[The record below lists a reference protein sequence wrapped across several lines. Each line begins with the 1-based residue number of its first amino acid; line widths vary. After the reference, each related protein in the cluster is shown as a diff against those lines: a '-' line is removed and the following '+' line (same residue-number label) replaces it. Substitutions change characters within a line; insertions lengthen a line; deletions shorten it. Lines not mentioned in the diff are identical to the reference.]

1 MNLMHDLHHL
11 RDRNLRLST
20 KIWLF
25 FMLFVCIVFLLMWLF
40 QIIFLEWFYES
51 MKIRDTAKVA
61 LHLVE
66 YYEKDG
72 FEDKANEIA
81 LQNEMC
87 IELLDKDG
95 KEVYYDCMYNG
106 KCLLHGVNSGTFFY
120 LIDLQNSQ
128 SGIIC
133 RRVFNESLQSEMLV
147 YGCTIY
153 RQDKTVAGYLLLN
166 SPLVP
171 VESTVSILKRQTMI
185 ITILLVFFGFLLSFF
200 TANHIAT
207 PIINITASAKRLAHG
222 DYQTPFEGGGY
233 AEVDD
238 LAETLNYTAQE
249 LSKTDEM
256 QRDLIANVS
265 HDLRTPLTSIYGAC
279 SAMRD
284 NFDALPR
291 QTHMKLLSDVCADA
305 QWLVRMV
312 ENLLS
317 VTRVDTSTVRL
328 SKNDTVLEELID
340 AVLVKFHKHYPDI
353 DVHVEIP
360 EEFVSIPMDAMLIS
374 QVLMN
379 LLENAVFHAK
389 GMKNLWLRVE
399 VKGFWAY
406 FYVEDD
412 GCGIPEEKL
421 PKLFTGMLGSEA
433 PMDQSRSSMGI
444 GLSVCSAIIKAHG
457 GEIWANKRVGG
468 GTEVGFRLEMEDENG
483 E

>member
-1 MNLMHDLHHL
+1 IMT
-11 RDRNLRLST
+11 ST
-20 KIWLF
+20 
-25 FMLFVCIVFLLMWLF
+25 MTT
-40 QIIFLEWFYES
+40 QI
-51 MKIRDTAKVA
+51 
-61 LHLVE
+61 
-66 YYEKDG
+66 
-72 FEDKANEIA
+72 
-81 LQNEMC
+81 
-87 IELLDKDG
+87 
-95 KEVYYDCMYNG
+95 
-106 KCLLHGVNSGTFFY
+106 
-120 LIDLQNSQ
+120 
-128 SGIIC
+128 
-133 RRVFNESLQSEMLV
+133 
-147 YGCTIY
+147 
-153 RQDKTVAGYLLLN
+153 
-166 SPLVP
+166 
-171 VESTVSILKRQTMI
+171 KRQEQMKAEAEKERMRGN
-185 ITILLVFFGFLLSFF
+185 LLR
-200 TANHIAT
+200 A
-207 PIINITASAKRLAHG
+207 
-222 DYQTPFEGGGY
+222 
-233 AEVDD
+233 
-238 LAETLNYTAQE
+238 
-249 LSKTDEM
+249 
-256 QRDLIANVS
+256 VS

-399 VKGFWAY
+399 VKGLWAY